1 MFTLEQQDSGG
12 ACRIAVSGEMTIY
25 SAAELKSRLL
35 AAVAGSQA
43 VECDLTEVSDF
54 DSAGVQLLALLQRQV
69 GAGGS
74 VSITG
79 ASETVRELLDL
90 YRLSGELIAI
100 APEAGA
106 TRAGDAGE
114 AS

>member
-25 SAAELKSRLL
+25 SAAELKSKLL
-35 AAVAGSQA
+35 AAVAGSQS
-43 VECDLTEVSDF
+43 VECDLTEVSEF

-69 GAGGS
+69 GAKGRL
-74 VSITG
+74 SITG

-90 YRLSGELIAI
+90 YRLSGELIAQ
-100 APEAGA
+100 APEGD
-106 TRAGDAGE
+106 TRRSGDARE

>member
-12 ACRIAVSGEMTIY
+12 MCRIAVSGEMTIY
-25 SAAELKSRLL
+25 SAAELKNRLL
-35 AAVAGSQA
+35 AAVAGSQV
-43 VECDLTEVSDF
+43 VECDLTEVTDF
-54 DSAGVQLLALLQRQV
+54 DSAGVQLLALLQRQA

-74 VSITG
+74 MSITG

-90 YRLSGELIAI
+90 YRLSGGLVANAAESDARR
-100 APEAGA
+100 
-106 TRAGDAGE
+106 TGDARE